1 MSMRD
6 DATNASSVKDY
17 VMIKCIYV
25 IQHQYNLVKMT
36 GYINNKY
43 KFIKIVIRIIGYTKD
58 VFLFGFN
65 CVFDLVA
72 PWRVHDV
79 TR

>member
-1 MSMRD
+1 
-6 DATNASSVKDY
+6 
-17 VMIKCIYV
+17 
-25 IQHQYNLVKMT
+25 MT

-72 PWRVHDV
+72 PWRLHDV